1 MITIKRKNSR
11 GSNSNKDRDKE
22 IEPEKKNSKNN
33 LNPIKGQKTKEM
45 IKRKCLMLK
54 KLYK

>member
-22 IEPEKKNSKNN
+22 IELEKKNLKNSS
-33 LNPIKGQKTKEM
+33 NPTKGLKTKEM
-45 IKRKCLMLK
+45 RKRKCSMLK
-54 KLYK
+54 KL